1 MSDSAPATTSG
12 NVPHVPSARM
22 GLSGIFMLVRRSLRQ
37 HALSSAV
44 TMLSIALAAGL
55 VMTVFSLQSQ
65 SRDAFLG
72 GAGNFDAVVG
82 ARGSKLQLVL
92 NNVFHLESSPGNIPW
107 SIYETVLEE
116 PGVDFAIPYAV
127 GDSYM
132 GARIVGTTTD
142 LFDKFEYRPGRKLA
156 VQTGRR
162 LSDMTL
168 GEAVV
173 GAEAARRTGL
183 RYGAMFQPTHGV
195 TAAEAT
201 HVHEETYVVVG
212 VLEPT
217 GTPMDRVILIPLE
230 GILRMSGHVLR
241 TEEDDMYA
249 AQPGQE
255 IPDEV
260 KQISAV
266 MLRLRGPQA
275 GLDLDERFNKRN
287 SGATLAFPIGAVM
300 ADLFDQLGWMVQV
313 LGLVA
318 VLVVIVAASAVLAS
332 IHNTINERRREFA
345 ILRALGARRSTV
357 FSIILLEA
365 GLIAA
370 IGAALGFIIY
380 GAIMSTAAVII
391 RRQTGVVIEPWAFNA
406 VLLWTPPGMVLLGLI
421 AGLIP
426 AAKAYA
432 TDVATHLAPQ
442 S

>member
-1 MSDSAPATTSG
+1 MSHSPSTTGNTAAPHA
-12 NVPHVPSARM
+12 HM

-37 HALSSAV
+37 HALSSGV

-55 VMTVFSLQSQ
+55 VMSVFSLRSQ
-65 SRDAFLG
+65 SREAFLG

-82 ARGSKLQLVL
+82 ARGSRLQLVL

-107 SIYETVLEE
+107 SIYETVVED
-116 PGVDFAIPYAV
+116 PGVAFAIPYAV
-127 GDSYM
+127 GDNYM
-132 GARIVGTTTD
+132 GARIVGTTSE
-142 LFDKFEYRPGRKLA
+142 LFDKFEYRPGRRLA
-156 VQTGRR
+156 VQSGGRPF
-162 LSDMTL
+162 DML
-168 GEAVV
+168 RREAVV
-173 GAEAARRTGL
+173 GAEVARRTGL
-183 RYGAMFQPTHGV
+183 AYGNQFQPSHGV
-195 TAAEAT
+195 SPGEST

-217 GTPMDRVILIPLE
+217 GTPIDRVILIPLE
-230 GILRMSGHVLR
+230 GIMRMSGHVLR

-249 AQPGQE
+249 AQPGLE

-260 KQISAV
+260 KQISAI
-266 MLRLRGPQA
+266 MIGLRGPQA
-275 GLDLDERFNKRN
+275 GLDLDEHFNKRN
-287 SGATLAFPIGAVM
+287 SGATLAFPISAVM
-300 ADLFDQLGWMVQV
+300 ADLFDKLGWMVQV

-318 VLVVIVAASAVLAS
+318 VLVVIVAGSAVLAS

-357 FSIILLEA
+357 FSIILMEST
-365 GLIAA
+365 LIAA
-370 IGAALGFIIY
+370 IGAALGFVVY
-380 GAIMSTAAVII
+380 GAIMSTAAMII

-406 VLLWTPPGMVLLGLI
+406 VLLWTPPGMVLLGLL

-432 TDVATHLAPQ
+432 TDVATNLAPQ